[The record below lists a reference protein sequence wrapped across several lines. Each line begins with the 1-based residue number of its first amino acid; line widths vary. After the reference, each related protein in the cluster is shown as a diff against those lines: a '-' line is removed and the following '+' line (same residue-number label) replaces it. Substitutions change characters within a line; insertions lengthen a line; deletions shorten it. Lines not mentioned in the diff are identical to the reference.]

1 MRFFTS
7 VVQRN
12 AEADEQRIHENQNLC
27 LPRQAWL
34 LFAAMT
40 DPNVQVR
47 RATIEDLAKLTELW
61 QQEGLPVEE
70 FARRFQ
76 EFQVVEL
83 AGESMLGAVGLKVA
97 GTEGWL
103 HSEVFGAPEF
113 ADLVREQIWERVQI
127 VAKNHG
133 LVRVW
138 TQHHAPMW
146 HQLGFKLPSADVAQ
160 RRPAA
165 FSGPPAG
172 WTCVQLKDDTGPQ
185 VSIDKEFAV
194 FKEMQHAE
202 TQKIYRQARTMKIIA
217 AIVVLIVMILV
228 VFWAFAYFKAQ
239 NLRR

>member
-1 MRFFTS
+1 MRFFTR

-12 AEADEQRIHENQNLC
+12 AEADEQRIHDNQNLC
-27 LPRQAWL
+27 LPRKAWL
-34 LFAAMT
+34 FFAAMT

-61 QQEGLPVEE
+61 QQEGLPAEE

-113 ADLVREQIWERVQI
+113 GDLVREQIWERVQI

-138 TQHHAPMW
+138 TQHHADR
-146 HQLGFKLPSADVAQ
+146 KS
-160 RRPAA
+160 
-165 FSGPPAG
+165 
-172 WTCVQLKDDTGPQ
+172 
-185 VSIDKEFAV
+185 
-194 FKEMQHAE
+194 
-202 TQKIYRQARTMKIIA
+202 
-217 AIVVLIVMILV
+217 VV
-228 VFWAFAYFKAQ
+228 
-239 NLRR
+239 